1 MPILFVIFYV
11 TLETKRVVR
20 YTQHYITTQY
30 AVTLMPAFFSISSN
44 AYKSEQWT
52 LNSTYFYKITNICFT
67 LQDFIWKNYF

>member
-30 AVTLMPAFFSISSN
+30 AVTLMPVFFSISSN
-44 AYKSEQWT
+44 AYKSEQ
-52 LNSTYFYKITNICFT
+52 
-67 LQDFIWKNYF
+67 